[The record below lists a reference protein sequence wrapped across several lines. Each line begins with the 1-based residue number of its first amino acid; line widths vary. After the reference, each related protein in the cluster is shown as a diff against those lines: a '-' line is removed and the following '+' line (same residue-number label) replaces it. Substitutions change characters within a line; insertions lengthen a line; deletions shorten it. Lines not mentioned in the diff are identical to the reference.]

1 MRQVGAFLDNLI
13 KVCKEVQASSGSK
26 KLKDFQDALVKSE
39 KIKTLAKEVED
50 FASQFDIPGFD
61 ATKIDA

>member
-1 MRQVGAFLDNLI
+1 VGVFLDKLI
-13 KVCKEVQASSGSK
+13 KVCKDVQEKSGSK
-26 KLKDFQDALVKSE
+26 KLKDFQDALEKSQD
-39 KIKTLAKEVED
+39 IKTLAGEVEE